1 MKYSLI
7 FATAVLGSLSVT
19 SHAATYYGSIRVD
32 HPSNG
37 TVIFSQTQTTGPLNF
52 AASAGTVS
60 AFVASN
66 DANNGTV
73 VASATSTSNPFY
85 VEAIYTAPLLFTGPA
100 GSSARVSMRAIGQI
114 ASMGGAYANAIFR
127 VQNGSTFVFNAF
139 RSVNPDTA
147 SRIATINWSTSFTLP
162 ANTPFTY
169 TLNAWTRS
177 AGAMA
182 SGYAFL
188 DPIITF
194 SPSSAVP
201 EPGSWAM
208 LIAGFSLV
216 GASMRRR
223 TRAVAA

>member
-1 MKYSLI
+1 MKYSFI
-7 FATAVLGSLSVT
+7 IATAMAGSLSVT

-32 HPSNG
+32 HPFNA

-114 ASMGGAYANAIFR
+114 AAMGRAHANALFR
-127 VQNGSTFVFNAF
+127 VQNGSTEIFRAF
-139 RSVNPDTA
+139 RGIDPDAA

-177 AGAMA
+177 AGSMA

-208 LIAGFSLV
+208 LIVGFGLV
-216 GASMRRR
+216 GATIRRK
-223 TRAVAA
+223 AGAAAA